1 MRSRFAKIQHKV
13 LSYLKLKKSMS
24 KTFPGYGAVP
34 DLYDPYANV
43 YVSTGSGGSGGSTY
57 TWAGT
62 NGTTYDTSVLT
73 VSAGSQPSL
82 KVSGDAEISG
92 TLKWRN
98 RDMDQWIESVESR
111 LAMLQPNPK
120 LEEEF
125 NKLKE
130 LGDQYRALERE
141 ILEKQKVWDIL
152 KKS

>member
-1 MRSRFAKIQHKV
+1 MPIT
-13 LSYLKLKKSMS
+13 Y
-24 KTFPGYGAVP
+24 PGYGAVP
-34 DLYDPYANV
+34 TNYGNV
-43 YVSTGSGGSGGSTY
+43 VVSTGGTGGTGSGSSY
-57 TWAGT
+57 IW
-62 NGTTYDTSVLT
+62 NGTTTYGTTTGYDTSVLT

-125 NKLKE
+125 NKLKD

-152 KKS
+152 KK

>member
-1 MRSRFAKIQHKV
+1 
-13 LSYLKLKKSMS
+13 MS

-34 DLYDPYANV
+34 IDPYANV
-43 YVSTGSGGSGGSTY
+43 YVSAGGGGSGATYTIGNAWNGST
-57 TWAGT
+57 TAAS
-62 NGTTYDTSVLT
+62 SVLT

-120 LEEEF
+120 LEAEF
-125 NKLKE
+125 NKLKD
-130 LGDQYRALERE
+130 LGDQYRALEQE
-141 ILEKQKVWDIL
+141 ILEKL
-152 KKS
+152 LP

>member
-1 MRSRFAKIQHKV
+1 
-13 LSYLKLKKSMS
+13 MS
-24 KTFPGYGAVP
+24 KTFSGYGAVP
-34 DLYDPYANV
+34 DPYANV
-43 YVSTGSGGSGGSTY
+43 YVSAGGGGGGGSGATYTIGNAWNGST
-57 TWAGT
+57 TAAS
-62 NGTTYDTSVLT
+62 SVLT

-120 LEEEF
+120 LEAEF
-125 NKLKE
+125 DKLKE
-130 LGDQYRALERE
+130 LGDQYRALEQE

-152 KKS
+152 KKP

>member
-1 MRSRFAKIQHKV
+1 MPIT
-13 LSYLKLKKSMS
+13 Y
-24 KTFPGYGAVP
+24 PGYGAVP
-34 DLYDPYANV
+34 TNYGNV
-43 YVSTGSGGSGGSTY
+43 LISTGGTSSGSSY
-57 TWAGT
+57 VW
-62 NGTTYDTSVLT
+62 NGTTTYGTSPGYDTSVLT

-82 KVSGDAEISG
+82 KVSGDADISG
-92 TLKWRN
+92 NLKWRD
-98 RDMDQWIESVESR
+98 RDMDKWIESVESR

-120 LEEEF
+120 LEQEF

>member
-1 MRSRFAKIQHKV
+1 
-13 LSYLKLKKSMS
+13 MS
-24 KTFPGYGAVP
+24 TTFPGYGAVP
-34 DLYDPYANV
+34 TDSYANV
-43 YVSTGSGGSGGSTY
+43 YVSTGGTGGSSSTY
-57 TWAGT
+57 TWAGA
-62 NGTTYDTSVLT
+62 NGTAYDTSVLT

-120 LEEEF
+120 LEQEF

>member
-1 MRSRFAKIQHKV
+1 
-13 LSYLKLKKSMS
+13 MS
-24 KTFPGYGAVP
+24 KTFSGYGAVP
-34 DLYDPYANV
+34 DPYAHV
-43 YVSTGSGGSGGSTY
+43 YVSAGGGGGGGSGATYTIGNAWNGST
-57 TWAGT
+57 TAAS
-62 NGTTYDTSVLT
+62 SVLT

-120 LEEEF
+120 LEAEF
-125 NKLKE
+125 NKLKD

>member
-1 MRSRFAKIQHKV
+1 
-13 LSYLKLKKSMS
+13 MS

-34 DLYDPYANV
+34 DPYANV
-43 YVSTGSGGSGGSTY
+43 YVSAGGAGSGGSGATY
-57 TWAGT
+57 TIGNAWNAS
-62 NGTTYDTSVLT
+62 TTYDTSVLT

-120 LEEEF
+120 LEAEF
-125 NKLKE
+125 NKLKD
-130 LGDQYRALERE
+130 LGDQYRALEQE

>member
-1 MRSRFAKIQHKV
+1 MATTIPEYSI
-13 LSYLKLKKSMS
+13 
-24 KTFPGYGAVP
+24 VP
-34 DLYDPYANV
+34 NNSYANV
-43 YVSTGSGGSGGSTY
+43 YSSAGGSGGSSAY
-57 TWAGT
+57 TWS
-62 NGTTYDTSVLT
+62 NGSTTAASSVLT

-120 LEEEF
+120 LEAEF
-125 NKLKE
+125 NKLKD
-130 LGDQYRALERE
+130 LGDQYRALEQE